1 MNRGKSNHDVI
12 KENNEDKPTKMT
24 SLENHE
30 DIFDVVLQPETNSAE
45 KTCSETN
52 VLQESRP
59 PFTYYD
65 LIIMALRS
73 SPG

>member
-1 MNRGKSNHDVI
+1 
-12 KENNEDKPTKMT
+12 MT
-24 SLENHE
+24 SPENYKE
-30 DIFDVVLQPETNSAE
+30 IFDVALQPEINPGET
-45 KTCSETN
+45 TCSETN

>member
-1 MNRGKSNHDVI
+1 MNRGKSKDDVI
-12 KENNEDKPTKMT
+12 QENIEDKPTEMT
-24 SLENHE
+24 SPENHE
-30 DIFDVVLQPETNSAE
+30 EIFDVASQPETNIGE

-59 PFTYYD
+59 PYTYYD